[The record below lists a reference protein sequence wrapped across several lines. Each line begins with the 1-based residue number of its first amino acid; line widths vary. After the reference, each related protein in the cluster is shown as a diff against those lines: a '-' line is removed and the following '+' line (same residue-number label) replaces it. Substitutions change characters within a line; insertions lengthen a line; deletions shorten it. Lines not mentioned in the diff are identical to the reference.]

1 MENFNDLLEIFKRKK
16 SSFNENY
23 LGENM
28 ILDRVIVMNN
38 VSDLADRSEKFA
50 NFLTVSRKYGLTF
63 LYIFN
68 TIYLTRQHW
77 QMILSQTKI
86 FDFFQ
91 DRSSCSYN

>member
-28 ILDRVIVMNN
+28 ILDRVIVMDN
-38 VSDLADRSEKFA
+38 VSGLADRSEKFA
-50 NFLTVSRKYGLTF
+50 NFLSVSQN
-63 LYIFN
+63 IFN
-68 TIYLTRQHW
+68 TIYLIRQHW

>member
-28 ILDRVIVMNN
+28 ILDRVNVMNN
-38 VSDLADRSEKFA
+38 VSGLADRSKKFA
-50 NFLTVSRKYGLTF
+50 NFLTVLRKYGLTF

-68 TIYLTRQHW
+68 TINLTRQHW

-91 DRSSCSYN
+91 DQFKLQL

>member
-91 DRSSCSYN
+91 DRFKLQL

>member
-91 DRSSCSYN
+91 DRFQLQL

>member
-68 TIYLTRQHW
+68 TIYLTRQYW

-91 DRSSCSYN
+91 DRFKLQL

>member
-28 ILDRVIVMNN
+28 ILDRVIVMDN
-38 VSDLADRSEKFA
+38 VSGLADRSEKFA
-50 NFLTVSRKYGLTF
+50 NFLSVSRN
-63 LYIFN
+63 IFN
-68 TIYLTRQHW
+68 TIYLIRQHW

>member
-1 MENFNDLLEIFKRKK
+1 MENFNDLLEVFKRKK

-91 DRSSCSYN
+91 DRFKLQL

>member
-1 MENFNDLLEIFKRKK
+1 
-16 SSFNENY
+16 
-23 LGENM
+23 M

-91 DRSSCSYN
+91 DRFKLQL

>member
-38 VSDLADRSEKFA
+38 VSGLADRSKKFA
-50 NFLTVSRKYGLTF
+50 NFLTVLRKYGLTF

-68 TIYLTRQHW
+68 TINLTRQHW

-91 DRSSCSYN
+91 DQFKLQL

>member
-28 ILDRVIVMNN
+28 ILDRVIVMDN
-38 VSDLADRSEKFA
+38 VSGLADRSEKFA
-50 NFLTVSRKYGLTF
+50 NFLSVSRN
-63 LYIFN
+63 IFN

>member
-38 VSDLADRSEKFA
+38 VTGLADRSEKFA

-68 TIYLTRQHW
+68 TIYLTRQYW

-91 DRSSCSYN
+91 DRFKLQL

>member
-1 MENFNDLLEIFKRKK
+1 MENFNDLLEIFKRKR

-28 ILDRVIVMNN
+28 ILDRVIVMDN
-38 VSDLADRSEKFA
+38 VSGLADRSEKFA
-50 NFLTVSRKYGLTF
+50 NFLSVSRN
-63 LYIFN
+63 IFN

>member
-28 ILDRVIVMNN
+28 ILDRVIVMDN
-38 VSDLADRSEKFA
+38 VSGLADRSEKFA
-50 NFLTVSRKYGLTF
+50 NFLSVSRN
-63 LYIFN
+63 IFN

-91 DRSSCSYN
+91 DRFKLQL

>member
-1 MENFNDLLEIFKRKK
+1 MENFNDLLEIFKRNK

-38 VSDLADRSEKFA
+38 VTGLADRSEKFA

-77 QMILSQTKI
+77 QMILSKTKI

-91 DRSSCSYN
+91 DRFKLQL

>member
-23 LGENM
+23 LEENM

-38 VSDLADRSEKFA
+38 VTGLADRSEKFA

-91 DRSSCSYN
+91 DRFKLQL

>member
-68 TIYLTRQHW
+68 TIYLTRQRW

-91 DRSSCSYN
+91 DRFKLQL

>member
-68 TIYLTRQHW
+68 TIYWTRQHW

-91 DRSSCSYN
+91 DRFKLQL

>member
-68 TIYLTRQHW
+68 TIYLTRQRW
-77 QMILSQTKI
+77 QMILSKTKI

-91 DRSSCSYN
+91 DRFKLQL

>member
-1 MENFNDLLEIFKRKK
+1 
-16 SSFNENY
+16 
-23 LGENM
+23 M

-68 TIYLTRQHW
+68 TIYLTRQHL

-91 DRSSCSYN
+91 DRFKLQL

>member
-38 VSDLADRSEKFA
+38 VSGLADRSKKFA
-50 NFLTVSRKYGLTF
+50 NFLTVL
-63 LYIFN
+63 
-68 TIYLTRQHW
+68 
-77 QMILSQTKI
+77 
-86 FDFFQ
+86 
-91 DRSSCSYN
+91 

>member
-1 MENFNDLLEIFKRKK
+1 MENFNDLLEIFKRNK

-38 VSDLADRSEKFA
+38 VTGLADRSEKFA

-68 TIYLTRQHW
+68 TIYLTRQYW

-91 DRSSCSYN
+91 DRFKLQL